1 MVGVDPVRT
10 SREAA
15 WRELCRSEG
24 GVYTLAASGAPRVE
38 LHDGPWTITL
48 DDHAYSEA
56 GVHRHH
62 TRMRA
67 PFVVVDGLS
76 FRLRHR
82 TLWDSFRRI
91 VATDPV
97 ATSDP
102 SFDARYSGVANDS
115 ARLAAFL
122 ADPKLRNALL
132 LADVREY
139 SIKHR
144 EEGFGALLP
153 DGVDELYLEV
163 DGIVR
168 DHARLVSM
176 RAALK
181 RGLSR
186 LVELGSA
193 EARDPLVRL

>member
-24 GVYTLAASGAPRVE
+24 GVYTLGASGAPRVE
-38 LHDGPWTITL
+38 IHDGPWTITL
-48 DDHAYSEA
+48 DDHAFAED

-67 PFVVVDGLS
+67 PFVAVDGLS
-76 FRLRHR
+76 FRLRRR
-82 TLWDSFRRI
+82 TLWDELRRI
-91 VATDPV
+91 VAIDPV
-97 ATSDP
+97 STSDP
-102 SFDARYSGVANDS
+102 TFDARHSGEANDP

-122 ADPKLRNALL
+122 ADHKLRNALL
-132 LADVREY
+132 AADVREY
-139 SIKHR
+139 SVKHR
-144 EEGFGALLP
+144 EEGFGARLP

-168 DHARLVSM
+168 EHERLLSM

-181 RGLSR
+181 RGLAR

-193 EARDPLVRL
+193 EPRDPLVRL

>member
-24 GVYTLAASGAPRVE
+24 GVYALAASGAPRVE
-38 LHDGPWTITL
+38 IHDGPWTITL
-48 DDHAYSEA
+48 DDHAFSED

-82 TLWDSFRRI
+82 TLWDNLRRI

-97 ATSDP
+97 STSDQA
-102 SFDARYSGVANDS
+102 FDARYSGEANDP

-122 ADPKLRNALL
+122 ADAKLRNALL
-132 LADVREY
+132 LADAREY

-144 EEGFGALLP
+144 EEGFGARLP

-181 RGLSR
+181 RGLVR